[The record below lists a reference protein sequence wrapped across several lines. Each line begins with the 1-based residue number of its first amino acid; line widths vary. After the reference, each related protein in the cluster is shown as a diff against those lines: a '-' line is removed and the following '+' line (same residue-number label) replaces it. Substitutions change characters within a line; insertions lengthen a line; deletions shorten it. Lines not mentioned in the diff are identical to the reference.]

1 MARRGDDRAID
12 LLFSRHIPAL
22 RSMAVR
28 FLRNEAEA
36 EDVVQESLLSAFLHL
51 SQYAGRSQFR
61 TWLFSI
67 LLNSARTKVRRR
79 RPDRYISLEEV
90 SNRMMPDPSP
100 QPDQI
105 VARHEIRKIVRDA
118 LNGFS
123 PEFRTAYYLCYV
135 KGLSKR
141 EAADRVGVN
150 PQTFKVRLFR
160 GRRKLAN
167 KLSALNERSRQ
178 TSMAKADTGPIE
190 VSAEADEE
198 RWLKTAAGARRGRKV
213 GSDDSLSEGELVAAA
228 TLACGESI

>member
-1 MARRGDDRAID
+1 MARRGDNGAID

-36 EDVVQESLLSAFLHL
+36 EDLVQDSLLSAFVHL
-51 SQYAGRSQFR
+51 PQFAGRSQFR

-67 LLNSARTKVRRR
+67 LLNSARTRVRRR
-79 RPDRYISLEEV
+79 KPDRYISLEEV
-90 SNRMMPDPSP
+90 SHRMIPDPAL

-105 VARHEIRKIVRDA
+105 VARLERRKIVREV
-118 LNGFS
+118 LNDLS

-141 EAADRVGVN
+141 EAAGRVGVN

-167 KLSALNERSRQ
+167 RLSVLDERGHGDA
-178 TSMAKADTGPIE
+178 TAKANEVAIE
-190 VSAEADEE
+190 ARGEA
-198 RWLKTAAGARRGRKV
+198 RQQRRPRTAAGTRCGIEVAPG
-213 GSDDSLSEGELVAAA
+213 DSLAGDELAVAA
-228 TLACGESI
+228 TVACG

>member
-1 MARRGDDRAID
+1 MARRGDNRAID

-36 EDVVQESLLSAFLHL
+36 EDVLQDSLLSAFLHL
-51 SQYAGRSQFR
+51 PQYAGRSQFR

-90 SNRMMPDPSP
+90 SDGMLPDPSP

-105 VARHEIRKIVRDA
+105 VARQEIRQIVRGA
-118 LNGFS
+118 LNSFS

-150 PQTFKVRLFR
+150 PQTFKVRWFR
-160 GRRKLAN
+160 GRRKLAT
-167 KLSALNERSRQ
+167 KLYVLNERGRRDG
-178 TSMAKADTGPIE
+178 TAE
-190 VSAEADEE
+190 VAIAASGEAGTQD
-198 RWLKTAAGARRGRKV
+198 RGAGAGRGRKV
-213 GSDDSLSEGELVAAA
+213 GSGNSLNTGDLAAA
-228 TLACGESI
+228 TTLACREGI

>member
-1 MARRGDDRAID
+1 
-12 LLFSRHIPAL
+12 
-22 RSMAVR
+22 MAVR

-36 EDVVQESLLSAFLHL
+36 EDVLQDSLLSAFLHL
-51 SQYAGRSQFR
+51 PQYAGRSQFR

-90 SNRMMPDPSP
+90 SDGMIPDPAP

-105 VARHEIRKIVRDA
+105 VARQEIRKIVRDA
-118 LNGFS
+118 LNDFS

-160 GRRKLAN
+160 GRRRLASKLDV
-167 KLSALNERSRQ
+167 LNER
-178 TSMAKADTGPIE
+178 G
-190 VSAEADEE
+190 
-198 RWLKTAAGARRGRKV
+198 RRGNA
-213 GSDDSLSEGELVAAA
+213 SEDGAVAIAASGEAGTQDGQETGRGMAGKSFQA
-228 TLACGESI
+228 IH

>member
-1 MARRGDDRAID
+1 MLNVHDAARRCSLQRRFENSTDDSLLQMARRGDNRAID

-36 EDVVQESLLSAFLHL
+36 EDVLQDSLLSAFLHL
-51 SQYAGRSQFR
+51 PQYAGRSQFR

-90 SNRMMPDPSP
+90 SDGMIPDPAP

-118 LNGFS
+118 LNGVS

-160 GRRKLAN
+160 GRRKLAS
-167 KLSALNERSRQ
+167 KLDLLNER
-178 TSMAKADTGPIE
+178 G
-190 VSAEADEE
+190 
-198 RWLKTAAGARRGRKV
+198 RRGTTAEEDAVAGPDLAGK
-213 GSDDSLSEGELVAAA
+213 SLQA
-228 TLACGESI
+228 IH